1 MNYCQDGLQVYFA
14 TETQQYTEEPIYGYY
29 ELQPNEVNGKPY
41 FKSTSSSFG
50 IWWGINYWIIS
61 DIIYVGQELGYAF
74 FGKDVYCPNQ
84 LSELGEWL
92 IWDGNT
98 WYYSANDIVITCE
111 YIFVQTNCK

>member
-14 TETQQYTEEPIYGYY
+14 TETQQYTYVDIYGHY

-41 FKSTSSSFG
+41 FKSSSFG
-50 IWWGINYWIIS
+50 IWWASKYWIIS